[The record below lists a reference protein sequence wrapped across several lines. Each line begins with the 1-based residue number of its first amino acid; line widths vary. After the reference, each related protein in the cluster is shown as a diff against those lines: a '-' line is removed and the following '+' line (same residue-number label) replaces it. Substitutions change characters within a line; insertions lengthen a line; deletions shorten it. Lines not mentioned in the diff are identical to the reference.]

1 MSFTLVS
8 FHAHPDDE
16 ALFTAGTMAKA
27 AAHGH
32 RVVLVVA
39 TDGGEGLAAGE
50 LGRGGTLAARR
61 MAELQASA
69 DALGVARVVHLGYAD
84 SGMTG
89 PVPPD
94 PPSARRFLNVPP
106 AEAAG
111 KLAEVLRQERADVLT
126 TYDANGGYGHRDHVR
141 VHDVGALA
149 AELAGTPRVLEATI
163 PQDLIATVVE
173 LVAKVYR
180 FPQDFDPTAF
190 RTKFSPRAAITHTID
205 VSEYAGAKRAAMAA
219 HASQATA
226 DGGADRTLAA
236 FLRLPRP
243 VFAAVFAREWFVQ
256 SRGPELSSLPP
267 GPALGSQLPGR
278 PAWVARLSD
287 PVLRRMPGARWWPRH
302 DAPSADVFAGLTP
315 RE

>member
-1 MSFTLVS
+1 MTFTMVC

-27 AAHGH
+27 TAQGH

-39 TDGGEGLAAGE
+39 TDGGEGLAASE
-50 LGRGGTLAARR
+50 LGHGDTLASRR

-69 DALGVARVVHLGYAD
+69 DAIEVARVVHLGYAD

-94 PPSARRFLNVPP
+94 PPGARRFLNATPE
-106 AEAAG
+106 EAAG

-141 VHDVGALA
+141 VHEVGALA

-163 PQDLIATVVE
+163 PQDLIATMVE

-180 FPQDFDPTAF
+180 FPPDFDPKAF
-190 RTKFSPRAAITHTID
+190 RSKFSPRAAITHTID
-205 VSEYAGAKRAAMAA
+205 VGEYAGAKRAAMAA

-226 DGGADRTLAA
+226 DGDADRTLAA

-243 VFAAVFAREWFVQ
+243 LFAAVFAREWFVQ
-256 SRGPELSSLPP
+256 SRGPELSALPP

-278 PAWVARLSD
+278 PVRLARLSD
-287 PVLRRMPGARWWPRH
+287 PVLRRLPGARWWPRH
-302 DAPSADVFAGLTP
+302 AGASGDVFAGLTP